1 MLTAKVTGT
10 KYTNAIKAKALVILR
25 EFISAQRVGTS
36 DLHLQLARAALVA
49 TDFSDCLA
57 FASN

>member
-10 KYTNAIKAKALVILR
+10 KYTNAIKAKAFGYAKGIY
-25 EFISAQRVGTS
+25 SAQRVGTS

-49 TDFSDCLA
+49 TDFLDYLSH
-57 FASN
+57 ASN

>member
-1 MLTAKVTGT
+1 MLTAYVTGT
-10 KYTNAIKAKALVILR
+10 KYTNAIKAKALVMLR

-49 TDFSDCLA
+49 TDF
-57 FASN
+57 F